1 VKRLPVFV
9 EIRLLSFMVC
19 AVVVAL
25 SFAHLDVPIALHFWG
40 VGRSLA
46 GLVRGRIS
54 RFGATL
60 AVASLAS
67 ICTYGINSGVLK
79 PFLGFRSLLK

>member
-40 VGRSLA
+40 VGRSLSSLNA
-46 GLVRGRIS
+46 ACG
-54 RFGATL
+54 T
-60 AVASLAS
+60 AVILSLESAV
-67 ICTYGINSGVLK
+67 CTYGINSGVLK